1 VAPRVDLD
9 TLALQRRKHDR
20 REDGMD
26 IMEAV
31 AWFAGEEHSDH
42 PRCASEVV
50 AAGLRSWNDDLDD
63 AARQQ
68 LKAYVPLLVGSNAL
82 VAVELIRA
90 WMALDSLVREHTP
103 TWLREAGTRLQED
116 DAIDVADRL
125 ADAAPI
131 SDAASADAVF
141 PLLTEALGQATRLWD
156 GKNWPEARA
165 AIGASGGV
173 ALWRVVSE
181 SRAAESAAIDA
192 TRAASGQASGAAAAA
207 GVDLDVI
214 VAKLQASTHA
224 VFRRMIGVTAVS
236 AMALPSA

>member
-1 VAPRVDLD
+1 VAPHIDLD

-31 AWFAGEEHSDH
+31 AWYADEQHSDH
-42 PRCASEVV
+42 PQCASDVI
-50 AAGLRSWNDDLDD
+50 AAGMRAWNDDLPDD
-63 AARQQ
+63 ARQQ
-68 LKAYVPLLVGSNAL
+68 LKRYIPLLVGTTAIED
-82 VAVELIRA
+82 VELTRA
-90 WMALDSLVREHTP
+90 WMALDGLVREHTP
-103 TWLREAGTRLQED
+103 TWLRDAGTWLQED

-131 SDAASADAVF
+131 RDAASADAAF

-192 TRAASGQASGAAAAA
+192 ARAASGQASGAAAVA
-207 GVDLDVI
+207 GVDLDVT

-236 AMALPSA
+236 AMTPPRA